1 MTSEELMLLCGG
13 AGEDSGEHLGTARSS
28 VQSILKET
36 NPGHVLEGL
45 MLKPRGAPPGSGH
58 SPIWRMPDRLQHGLH
73 RSEQ

>member
-1 MTSEELMLLCGG
+1 M
-13 AGEDSGEHLGTARSS
+13 
-28 VQSILKET
+28 QSILKET

-73 RSEQ
+73 RSEQVLRCSGANLRSPGPQ

>member
-13 AGEDSGEHLGTARSS
+13 AGEDSGEPLGIARSS

-45 MLKPRGAPPGSGH
+45 MLKPRGATVQSGGCLTAY
-58 SPIWRMPDRLQHGLH
+58 STVSTGQ
-73 RSEQ
+73 SKS